1 MVWEDIIA
9 ARSTSRDTIVPKLD
23 HSAALAQG
31 TSRYRIPRLTEH
43 VETNLRLMESIL
55 GAKPEIGKTLI
66 AEIEGIYSTA
76 MQAVLAALEK
86 EPITLLYAICA
97 GYKSSKEPVPDHHLH
112 VSGCLKEGAL
122 RTLLSTG
129 LLERQ
134 PGGRL
139 SIHSYKPT
147 QAGIKYYRI
156 LVDEGWG
163 GK

>member
-1 MVWEDIIA
+1 MVYDSLERVPPTLPRNSCRGNMGAYEDL
-9 ARSTSRDTIVPKLD
+9 SE
-23 HSAALAQG
+23 ALRQ
-31 TSRYRIPRLTEH
+31 TD
-43 VETNLRLMESIL
+43 
-55 GAKPEIGKTLI
+55 
-66 AEIEGIYSTA
+66 A

-97 GYKSSKEPVPDHHLH
+97 EYKSSKEPVPDHHLH
-112 VSGCLKEGAL
+112 VSGYLKEVAL
-122 RTLLSTG
+122 RALLSTG

-139 SIHSYKPT
+139 SIYSYKPT
-147 QAGIKYYRI
+147 PAGIKYYRR

>member
-9 ARSTSRDTIVPKLD
+9 ARSTSRDTIVPKLR

-55 GAKPEIGKTLI
+55 GAKPEIGKDLI
-66 AEIEGIYSTA
+66 VEIEGIYSTA

-97 GYKSSKEPVPDHHLH
+97 EPVPDHHLH
-112 VSGCLKEGAL
+112 VSGYLKEVAL
-122 RTLLSTG
+122 RALLSTG

-139 SIHSYKPT
+139 SIYSYKPT

>member
-1 MVWEDIIA
+1 MVYDPLERVPPTLPRNSCRVNMGAYEDL
-9 ARSTSRDTIVPKLD
+9 SE
-23 HSAALAQG
+23 ALRQ
-31 TSRYRIPRLTEH
+31 TD
-43 VETNLRLMESIL
+43 
-55 GAKPEIGKTLI
+55 
-66 AEIEGIYSTA
+66 A

-97 GYKSSKEPVPDHHLH
+97 EYKSSKEPVPDHHLH
-112 VSGCLKEGAL
+112 VSGYLKEVAL
-122 RTLLSTG
+122 RALLSTG

-139 SIHSYKPT
+139 SIYSYKPT
-147 QAGIKYYRI
+147 PAGIKYYRR